1 MTTDAPGC
9 LDFVT
14 DDIGIVAPAED
25 ADSLM
30 QAIQVLAH
38 NAPLRASMG
47 GAGRAKVI
55 AGHTEDRAADV
66 AAQAW
71 RRVSA

>member
-1 MTTDAPGC
+1 

-25 ADSLM
+25 VDALM

-47 GAGRAKVI
+47 AGGRAKVV
-55 AGHTEDRAADV
+55 AAHTEDHAADV

-71 RRVSA
+71 RRVLA